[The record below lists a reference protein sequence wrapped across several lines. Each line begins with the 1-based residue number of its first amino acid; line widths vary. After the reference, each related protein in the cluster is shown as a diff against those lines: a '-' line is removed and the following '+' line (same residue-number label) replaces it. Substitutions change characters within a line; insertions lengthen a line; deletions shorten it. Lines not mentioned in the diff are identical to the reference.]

1 MLRVAIFNL
10 FIALAC
16 MYFFFHLLWGPR
28 GYVNYSN
35 IKHALEQKLDQ
46 YNNLAFK
53 RSVLESKA
61 SLLQKNSLDLDALD
75 EYSRKNL
82 ILAKN
87 TELVIP
93 VKKTSKK

>member
-35 IKHALEQKLDQ
+35 IKHALE
-46 YNNLAFK
+46 
-53 RSVLESKA
+53 
-61 SLLQKNSLDLDALD
+61 LDALD